1 MIGLMSF
8 IQKTKYSQNVL
19 ERMGR
24 LGYNAKWTNLERNGR
39 CTMKDMKLLIW
50 LTQLGLSV
58 AVPLGGFILLSVWLR
73 NRFDWGN
80 WVVIV
85 GVVLGVLVAVEGL
98 LSSLKAMKCMAKK
111 EKEETPP
118 VSFND
123 HE

>member
-1 MIGLMSF
+1 
-8 IQKTKYSQNVL
+8 
-19 ERMGR
+19 
-24 LGYNAKWTNLERNGR
+24 
-39 CTMKDMKLLIW
+39 MKDMNLLIW

-58 AVPLGGFILLSVWLR
+58 AVPLGGFILLAVWLQ

-85 GVVLGVLVAVEGL
+85 GVVLGVLVAAEGL
-98 LSSLKAMKCMAKK
+98 MSSWKAMKRMAQKDD
-111 EKEETPP
+111 EETPP